1 MRRTESFDVSG
12 LFRSPESRMAAG
24 ITILRSVERFRDSS
38 VDLHPLSKSV
48 ASVTLKPLVNLMVRA
63 RRCDRCWKATF

>member
-12 LFRSPESRMAAG
+12 DSRKPESRMAAG

-38 VDLHPLSKSV
+38 VDSHPVPNCVAPIREPAVALKS
-48 ASVTLKPLVNLMVRA
+48 LVEPMVRG
-63 RRCDRCWKATF
+63 